1 MSQVL
6 VVEDSA
12 TQAEQITLT
21 LRAAGFA
28 VEVAAD
34 AESALACCAAAA
46 FDVVLSDIVMPG
58 KSGYELCH
66 ELKQREHTRD
76 LPIIL
81 MTTLNDPMA
90 IIDALVC
97 GAENFI
103 TKPYE
108 ADYLVGRIN
117 DVIATRERRRG
128 RRLVTE
134 TEIAFLGKRFVINS
148 DKEQILNLLVS
159 TFEDIVRANRGLEES
174 HAALREADRELQLH
188 SRQLARSNRDLEAFV
203 FTVSHDL
210 KEPLRGVEG
219 FSRILQQ
226 DYASALDEAGTR
238 YLGFVCDSAKRM
250 RQLIDDLLAFSRVGR
265 QHSRPTAVALG
276 PLVQDVLGAIRFSI
290 DDAKATVRV
299 ATELPT
305 VIGYRVL
312 LSELFSNLLGNAIKY
327 RRRDIAPEIV
337 ITARSLDDGGVEIA
351 VADNGIGVPVQY
363 REKVFGLFQRLH
375 QRDEYPGTGV
385 GLALCKR
392 IVEQHAGTIGLEETA
407 GGGCTVRL
415 TLRHPEPMT
424 TADETV
430 GGAPAA
436 DQT

>member
-1 MSQVL
+1 MRQVL

-12 TQAEQITLT
+12 TQAQQVAFT

-34 AESALACCAAAA
+34 AESALARCAAAS

-58 KSGYELCH
+58 KSGYELCRD
-66 ELKQREHTRD
+66 LKQSEHSRD

-81 MTTLNDPMA
+81 MTTLHDPMA
-90 IIDALVC
+90 IIDALAC

-108 ADYLVGRIN
+108 ADYLVGRVN
-117 DVIATRERRRG
+117 DVIAMRQRRRG

-174 HAALREADRELQLH
+174 RAALRDADRELEFH

-203 FTVSHDL
+203 CTVSHDL

-226 DYASALDEAGTR
+226 DYASALDEEGQR
-238 YLGFVCDSAKRM
+238 YLGFVRDSALRM
-250 RQLIDDLLAFSRVGR
+250 RQLIDDLLAFSRVG
-265 QHSRPTAVALG
+265 QQQSRPNAVALG

-290 DDAKATVRV
+290 DDAKATVSV

-305 VIGYRVL
+305 VVGYRVL

-327 RRRDIAPEIV
+327 RRCDVPPEIV
-337 ITARSLDDGGVEIA
+337 IAARSLDGGVEIV

-392 IVEQHAGTIGLEETA
+392 IVEEHAGTIGLEETA

-415 TLRHPEPMT
+415 TLRHPEPRT

-430 GGAPAA
+430 AGA
-436 DQT
+436 